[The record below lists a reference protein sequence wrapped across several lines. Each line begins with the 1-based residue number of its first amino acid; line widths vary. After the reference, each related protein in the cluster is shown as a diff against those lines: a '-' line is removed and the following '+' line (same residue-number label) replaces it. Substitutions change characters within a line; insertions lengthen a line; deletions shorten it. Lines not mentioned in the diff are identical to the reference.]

1 MPTPKVNQFKGLA
14 IVATYLSP
22 GVAAGAGGF
31 AIVNGKMVK
40 IPPRGPAYALMQ
52 QALKALTKTA
62 GAR

>member
-1 MPTPKVNQFKGLA
+1 MPKVDNKFKGLA

-31 AIVNGKMVK
+31 AIINGKIVK
-40 IPPRGPAYALMQ
+40 VPPRGPAYNLLQ
-52 QALKALTKTA
+52 QALKALTATA